1 MVDRVQILDSNFT
14 QVFPYARP
22 LKANVRENSRLL
34 DHPIETGQV
43 ITDYSIVLPIEI
55 EIPII
60 MEAIYYADTYQQIRS
75 LYLSKELLTVQTL
88 TENYSNMVIA
98 EMPHAETP
106 EMFDA
111 VSLLLKFREIQLN
124 LTASTYSP
132 ADPTQNDTVPLG
144 QQSSYPVT
152 PVNQNSV
159 SGVNA
164 TSSSAFAY
172 SSVPP
177 STVGTASGVQ
187 TMQGQQ
193 TIPIPPA
200 NPISVTGAATM
211 TSSSTIGQ
219 GFGSTGSW

>member
-60 MEAIYYADTYQQIRS
+60 MEALYYADTYQQIRS

-98 EMPHAETP
+98 EMPHAEKP

-111 VSLLLKFREIQLN
+111 ISMLLKFREIQIN
-124 LTASTYSP
+124 PTASTYSP

-152 PVNQNSV
+152 PVNQH
-159 SGVNA
+159 GA
-164 TSSSAFAY
+164 TGSWDY

-177 STVGTASGVQ
+177 SSGIGTASGVQ